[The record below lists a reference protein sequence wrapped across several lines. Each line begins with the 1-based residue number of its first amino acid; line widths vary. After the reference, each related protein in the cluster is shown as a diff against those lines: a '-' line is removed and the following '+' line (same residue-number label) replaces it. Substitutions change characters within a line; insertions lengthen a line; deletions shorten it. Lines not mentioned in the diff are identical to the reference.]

1 MDNPELAKQAQNVN
15 EAVMASSA
23 SGMQTAT
30 DAYMGMFRNFSR
42 IQAEMLQFM
51 TDRLQK
57 DFAHP
62 LKLMECRKPEEF
74 MQAQI
79 DFANTMFA
87 DYARKGQSIS
97 EMLREQ
103 PRDKAS

>member
-1 MDNPELAKQAQNVN
+1 MDNPEIAKQAQDVN
-15 EAVMASSA
+15 ESIIASQA
-23 SGMQTAT
+23 STMQTAT
-30 DAYMGMFRNFSR
+30 NAYMDMFRNFSR

-62 LKLMECRKPEEF
+62 LKLLECRKPEEF

-87 DYARKGQSIS
+87 DYAREGRSIS
-97 EMLREQ
+97 EMLRQQ
-103 PRDKAS
+103 PGNKAS

>member
-1 MDNPELAKQAQNVN
+1 MDNPEKTKQAQNVN
-15 EAVMASSA
+15 ENMMASQA
-23 SGMQTAT
+23 STVQSAT

-51 TDRLQK
+51 TERMQK

-62 LKLMECRKPEEF
+62 LKLMECRKPEDF
-74 MQAQI
+74 VQAQI

-87 DYARKGQSIS
+87 DYAREGRSIS
-97 EMLREQ
+97 ELLRQ
-103 PRDKAS
+103 QMPGRNP